1 MNIYSTLFTRPIRY
15 TLFLLLSLAMMI
27 PANFEL
33 SASSLTTFVLKQ
45 KPKKSKGKGKS
56 SSKRSK
62 SSKKKSS
69 KKSRSSK
76 KSKKSR
82 RSSSRSSRP
91 SQAPEKP
98 TIQTTSGLEDIR
110 STPQGSSLTSFELIS
125 EERITSGLSYKVY
138 QATVGTNIHIAHV
151 LAMDCANKANDIKIV
166 KGKDLVD
173 GLEKLSSMVSRVNST
188 SKIDKLIGAVNAN
201 FWRAEDDTP
210 IGPTVINGEIIEMN
224 SYKKWT
230 SGFFDKD
237 NRLYIGNFDMT
248 GKLDCSN
255 GNKYQIS
262 DVNFRKDSI
271 GIVLYN
277 EYAGKEIP
285 FVKETDVT
293 KELEQRLKSDSV
305 LRLVG
310 DDTED
315 VRSIEELKRDIL
327 LSRQARKI
335 DISTPKILLRYLKSP
350 AVNQETK
357 CLVIDAVSE
366 GTVPMPIHGCVVT
379 FGKQYD
385 ISELPK
391 VGDTVVVK
399 FATSATAKVPFY
411 NAVCGTPR
419 LVRNGVPKHE
429 AREEGSRS
437 TRFIDH
443 PLPRTAIGTDK
454 KQTVVYIAA
463 IEPTKTTTGTK
474 GVSLST
480 LSAIMAEIGCYNAMN
495 LDGGGSTAMIVQNKN
510 VLFPNAATTG
520 RSISVGLGIS
530 IKNRVY
536 SPKKT
541 ASTK

>member
-1 MNIYSTLFTRPIRY
+1 MTTVHRFQFRFVKIVLLFILSFSLMLPSTLESSV
-15 TLFLLLSLAMMI
+15 SLY
-27 PANFEL
+27 NY
-33 SASSLTTFVLKQ
+33 SLMKQ
-45 KPKKSKGKGKS
+45 KPKKG
-56 SSKRSK
+56 
-62 SSKKKSS
+62 KSS
-69 KKSRSSK
+69 KKSSVKKSS
-76 KSKKSR
+76 KSKKSSGKKSR
-82 RSSSRSSRP
+82 YSKKSRKKARASSNRTYSP
-91 SQAPEKP
+91 PPQPK
-98 TIQTTSGLEDIR
+98 IQTTSGLEDLR
-110 STPQGSSLTSFELIS
+110 TTPQSSVISSFELIS
-125 EERITSGLSYKVY
+125 EEKITSGLSYRVY
-138 QATVGTNIHIAHV
+138 EATVGSNKHIAHV
-151 LAMDCANKANDIKIV
+151 LAMDCANKANDIKVV

-173 GLEKLSSMVSRVNST
+173 GLEKLSSMVTRVNNT
-188 SKIDKLIGAVNAN
+188 SKIEQLIGAVNAN

-210 IGPTVINGEIIEMN
+210 IGPTVINGEVVEMN

-237 NRLYIGNFDMT
+237 NRLHIGNFDMT

-262 DVNFRKDSI
+262 DVNFRKDSL

-285 FVKETDVT
+285 FVKETDVN

-315 VRSIEELKRDIL
+315 VRSLEELKRDIL

-335 DISTPKILLRYLKSP
+335 DISTPKIMLRYLKLP

-399 FATSATAKVPFY
+399 FSTSATAKVPFY
-411 NAVCGTPR
+411 NAICGTPR

-474 GVSLST
+474 GVSLMT
-480 LSAIMAEIGCYNAMN
+480 LSSIMYEIGCYNAMN
-495 LDGGGSTAMIVQNKN
+495 LDGGGSTAMMVQNKN
-510 VLFPNAATTG
+510 VLFPNASNTG
-520 RSISVGLGIS
+520 RSISVGLGVA

-536 SPKKT
+536 APKRTSLK
-541 ASTK
+541 

>member
-1 MNIYSTLFTRPIRY
+1 M
-15 TLFLLLSLAMMI
+15 
-27 PANFEL
+27 
-33 SASSLTTFVLKQ
+33 
-45 KPKKSKGKGKS
+45 
-56 SSKRSK
+56 
-62 SSKKKSS
+62 
-69 KKSRSSK
+69 
-76 KSKKSR
+76 
-82 RSSSRSSRP
+82 
-91 SQAPEKP
+91 
-98 TIQTTSGLEDIR
+98 
-110 STPQGSSLTSFELIS
+110 IS
-125 EERITSGLSYKVY
+125 EEKITSGLFYRTYS
-138 QATVGTNIHIAHV
+138 ANVGSSKHIAHV
-151 LAMDCANKANDIKIV
+151 LEMDCANKANEIKVV

-173 GLEKLSSMVSRVNST
+173 GLERLSTMITRVNTT
-188 SKIDKLIGAVNAN
+188 SKIEKLIGAVNAN

-210 IGPTVINGEIIEMN
+210 IGPTVINGEVVEMN

-237 NRLYIGNFDMT
+237 NRLHIGSFELT

-262 DVNFRKDSI
+262 DVNFRKDSL

-277 EYAGKEIP
+277 EYAGNEIP
-285 FVKETDVT
+285 FVKETDIT
-293 KELEQRLKSDSV
+293 KELEARLKSDSI
-305 LRLVG
+305 LKIVG

-315 VRSIEELKRDIL
+315 ERTIDELKRDVL

-335 DISTPKILLRYLKSP
+335 DNTTPKILLRYLKSP

-366 GTVPMPIHGCVVT
+366 GIVNMPIRGCVVT

-391 VGDTVVVK
+391 IGDTVVVK
-399 FATSATAKVPFY
+399 FSTSETAKIPFY

-454 KQTVVYIAA
+454 KQTVVYIVT
-463 IEPTKTTTGTK
+463 IEPTKSLSGTK
-474 GVSLST
+474 GASLSV
-480 LSAIMAEIGCYNAMN
+480 LSSLMNEIGCYNAMN
-495 LDGGGSTAMIVQNKN
+495 LDGGGSTGMMVQNKN
-510 VLFPNAATTG
+510 VLFPSSSSTG
-520 RSISVGLGIS
+520 RSISVGLGVA
-530 IKNRVY
+530 IKNMVY
-536 SPKKT
+536 SPKKQ
-541 ASTK
+541 SSR